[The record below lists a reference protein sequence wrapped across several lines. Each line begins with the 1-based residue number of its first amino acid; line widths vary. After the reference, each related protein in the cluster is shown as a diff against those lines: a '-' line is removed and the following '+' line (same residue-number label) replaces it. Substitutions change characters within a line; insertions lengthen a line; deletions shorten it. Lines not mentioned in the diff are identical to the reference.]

1 MKPHTADELAIE
13 QAWIKRAY
21 GGIILRVK
29 DVDERLTNSSSWPTI
44 FMQLEYYASQTINY
58 CSRHSQASFD
68 E

>member
-29 DVDERLTNSSSWPTI
+29 DVDERLMNSSSWPTI
-44 FMQLEYYASQTINY
+44 FMQLEYYTSQTINY
-58 CSRHSQASFD
+58 CSQSFSSFFR
-68 E
+68 